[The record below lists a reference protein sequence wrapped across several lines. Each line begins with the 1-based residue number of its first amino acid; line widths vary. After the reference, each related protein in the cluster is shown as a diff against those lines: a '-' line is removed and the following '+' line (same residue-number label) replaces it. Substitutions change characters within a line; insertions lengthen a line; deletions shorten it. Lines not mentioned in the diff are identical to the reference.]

1 MSGTGAKGVSAKTI
15 TDEKNLSIASRMSRY
30 ARASRPCIMK
40 QLLPGI
46 WQWSWFSE
54 EKQID
59 FNGLFLAVGEHKILI
74 DPPPM
79 TGEASSVVLRNGP
92 VDYIIVTNRDH
103 AREAARYQ
111 NEFRCQLQVPDADA
125 PQMDLKPT
133 KTFKDGELLTGGIWA
148 IRLKDQ
154 KSPGESALFIQ
165 QGKGVLIVGDALIGK
180 PAGSVSLLAA
190 EKYADVGKA
199 QEGLRRL
206 LKYNF
211 DSVLVGDGASILTGA
226 KQTVEQLLQL
236 SS

>member
-1 MSGTGAKGVSAKTI
+1 
-15 TDEKNLSIASRMSRY
+15 
-30 ARASRPCIMK
+30 MK

-54 EKQID
+54 EKQLD
-59 FNGLFLAVGEHKILI
+59 FNGLFLTVGEHKILI

-79 TGEASSVVLRNGP
+79 TGDAGSVIFRNGP

-103 AREAARYQ
+103 AREAVKYQ
-111 NEFRCQLQVPDADA
+111 GEFQCQLHVSEADA
-125 PQMDLKPT
+125 PQMDLTPT
-133 KTFKDGELLTGGIWA
+133 KTFKDGELLTGGIWV
-148 IRLKDQ
+148 IQLKDQ

-180 PAGSVSLLAA
+180 PPGSVSLLPA
-190 EKYADVGKA
+190 EKYVDAGKA
-199 QEGLRRL
+199 REGLCRL

-211 DSVLVGDGASILTGA
+211 DSLLVGDGVSILTGA
-226 KQTVEQLLQL
+226 KQTVERLLQP

>member
-1 MSGTGAKGVSAKTI
+1 
-15 TDEKNLSIASRMSRY
+15 
-30 ARASRPCIMK
+30 MK

-59 FNGLFLAVGEHKILI
+59 FNGLFLAAGEHKILI

-148 IRLKDQ
+148 IQLKDQ

-226 KQTVEQLLQL
+226 KQTVEQLLQP